1 MDTKKNITILTD
13 EDKNKL
19 LSKTPYVLPDNPSD
33 KGYSSSQ
40 IKIKM
45 YEGYLVLFQWLKRA
59 ISELSESIDF
69 TNEEINI
76 LKEKVEHIVD
86 DFNESILTPIVNRL
100 DEKDNYLQ
108 TQIDDIKTSIS
119 KCVTIEEFET
129 TLVEINNNFS
139 TLLSNETKER
149 QSNDVALNTFINN
162 VQSNFNQEILNIKNG
177 ITTVKKS
184 ACDQNGNVIDTTY
197 IKKSEK
203 GIANGVVPLNENCI
217 VPSSYMPSYV
227 DDVLEY
233 DSYTNFPMQGESGK
247 IYVSKD
253 TNLTYRWTGT
263 QYTEIS
269 SSLALGETESTAY
282 AGNKGKANRDD
293 IDKLKSDILTKYTKP
308 ETGIPET
315 DLSSDVRQK
324 LNSGSNI
331 IDITSYLTFTS
342 ADEGTMSNE
351 GYEIILNNAS
361 NNKNILYRV
370 SSSPQAYMFFK
381 VEMIA
386 DSTIL
391 LSTAISE
398 FVDFK
403 ILVSKEGEVNKFSM
417 VSSASISVNDN
428 YDGTITIFDR
438 DTTQGGTTYKKEK
451 VDELL
456 LNKPIEQIEATSL
469 NDALATITN
478 SIKGNNDY
486 ASNGYRQKIYVFK
499 NNSISESYYI
509 FPLHYGINISRD
521 FDQYFLVVEGVMT
534 ANAEFNYY
542 RCTIPISSSATADNV
557 SKIGTLK
564 DDFTNVVNKT
574 SETTE
579 DLPNRL
585 KITIPIKYRASNLF
599 DFEEDIF
606 HKVYYDCL
614 IIESTPLTLDFYN
627 EITANSGTVRI
638 VLNHPVKNRFKNI
651 GIPSQISRKGKL
663 GFYHTNNYEGVEAI
677 EHLQSILDNETII
690 VEPNDLVGKNGKWII
705 RKIIPLRDILNIVLP
720 DIYKPISY
728 GNTIETSGMDRTFV
742 GPILSYRQQFD
753 AVSKQLVNLPIVSS
767 LRYGWRRGAI
777 NRQIFYPINQLNTNE
792 NIPVEGRFLI
802 HKGEY
807 AIRARLVNAGQGG
820 YLFSWNPSGTLPY
833 SKKKPRWSF
842 NRCAVGFSLCK
853 LNHPTASEYAV
864 DEPIFAKKYPL
875 ANKKLVLKSTPYV
888 SPGSSVDYQTYC
900 KTEINLKD
908 NK

>member
-108 TQIDDIKTSIS
+108 TQIDEIKTSIS

-203 GIANGVVPLNENCI
+203 GIANGIVPLNENCI
-217 VPSSYMPSYV
+217 IPSSYLPSYV

-233 DSYTNFPMQGESGK
+233 DSYTNFPTQGESGK
-247 IYVSKD
+247 IYVAKD

-269 SSLALGETESTAY
+269 KSLALGETESTAY

-308 ETGIPET
+308 STGIPET
-315 DLSSDVRQK
+315 DLSSDVQQK

-331 IDITSYLTFTS
+331 IDLTP
-342 ADEGTMSNE
+342 
-351 GYEIILNNAS
+351 YI
-361 NNKNILYRV
+361 
-370 SSSPQAYMFFK
+370 Q
-381 VEMIA
+381 
-386 DSTIL
+386 
-391 LSTAISE
+391 LSTAREGTISQE
-398 FVDFK
+398 GYNLIDLTKPNIYKFSQA
-403 ILVSKEGEVNKFSM
+403 ILGDLYAICSIKLPNNVYVFTVTCDEDNSITQSLMRVAIAPDLRVVFSGFTVVSKGYVDEKYTKPSTGIPESDLD
-417 VSSASISVNDN
+417 SSAQ
-428 YDGTITIFDR
+428 F
-438 DTTQGGTTYKKEK
+438 K
-451 VDELL
+451 

-469 NDALATITN
+469 NDALAAITN
-478 SIKGNNDY
+478 TIKSDP
-486 ASNGYRQKIYVFK
+486 SNPNYRQNIYVVK
-499 NNSISESYYI
+499 SSSLVVSNYIYPTYYT
-509 FPLHYGINISRD
+509 NILGT
-521 FDQYFLVVEGVMT
+521 FTQYFFVTESLIGE
-534 ANAEFNYY
+534 NPEFNYY
-542 RCTIPISSSATADNV
+542 KCTTRSSATADNV

-585 KITIPIKYRASNLF
+585 KITIPIRYGGSNLF
-599 DFEEDIF
+599 DFEDDIF

-627 EITANSGTVRI
+627 EIKDNNGTVRI

-663 GFYHTNNYEGVEAI
+663 GFYHNNYEGVEAI
-677 EHLQSILDNETII
+677 ENLQSILDNETII

-705 RKIIPLRDILNIVLP
+705 RKIIPLRDILNIILP

-728 GNTIETSGMDRTFV
+728 GNTTMPTLGMDRAYI
-742 GPILSYRQQFD
+742 GSILSYSQQFD
-753 AVSKQLVNLPIVSS
+753 AVSKQLVKLPFDSP
-767 LRYGWRRGAI
+767 LKHGWRRGVI
-777 NRQIFYPINQLNTNE
+777 NRQIFYPINQLNADEYIFVN
-792 NIPVEGRFLI
+792 GRFLI
-802 HKGEY
+802 HRDEY
-807 AIRARLVNAGQGG
+807 AIRSRLTTGGQGG
-820 YLFSWNPSGTLPY
+820 YLFSWNPKGTPDY

-853 LNHPTASEYAV
+853 LNYPTASEYAYG
-864 DEPIFAKKYPL
+864 EPIFAKKYPL

-888 SPGSSVDYQTYC
+888 YPGFSANYQTYC